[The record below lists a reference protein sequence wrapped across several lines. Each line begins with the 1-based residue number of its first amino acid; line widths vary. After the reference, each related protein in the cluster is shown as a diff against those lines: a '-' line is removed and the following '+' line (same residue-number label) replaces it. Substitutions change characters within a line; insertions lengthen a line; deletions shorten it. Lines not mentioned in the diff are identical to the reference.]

1 MLADERGEDYMSYKI
16 AVDNGHGLNTP
27 GKRTPV
33 MPDGRVIREWE
44 FNYPTAKKLGEVLK
58 RCGLDVVFVS
68 DTEKDTELSTRVQR
82 ANNAKADL
90 FVSIHYNAYKG
101 VWGTHGGVETFHY
114 PGSTKGKKL
123 AELVQNE
130 LVKATGLRNRGVKYK
145 NFYVLRRTLMPAIL
159 CECGFMDNL
168 EEARLMLD
176 ENYQQ
181 KVAEAI
187 GKGICNYLGVKYISK
202 DSPPKVLYKVQV
214 GAFAQR
220 ENAEKLVKEL
230 KNKGYNAFI
239 IREER

>member
-1 MLADERGEDYMSYKI
+1 MSYKI

-27 GKRTPV
+27 GKRTPP

-44 FNYPTAKKLGEVLK
+44 FNYPTAQKLGKVLK

-68 DTEKDTELSTRVQR
+68 NTEKDTELSLRVQR

-90 FVSIHYNAYKG
+90 FVSIHYNAFKG
-101 VWGTHGGVETFHY
+101 EWGTHGGVETFHY
-114 PGSTKGKKL
+114 PGSSKGKRL
-123 AELVQNE
+123 AELVQKE
-130 LVKATGLRNRGVKYK
+130 LVKATCLRNRGVKYK
-145 NFYVLRRTLMPAIL
+145 NFYVLRRTLMPAVL

-187 GKGICNYLGVKYISK
+187 GKGVCNYLGVNYVPAE
-202 DSPPKVLYKVQV
+202 DPPKILYRVQI

-220 ENAEKLVKEL
+220 ENAERLVKEL
-230 KNKGYNAFI
+230 KAKGYDPYI
-239 IREER
+239 VREERK

>member
-1 MLADERGEDYMSYKI
+1 MSYKI
-16 AVDNGHGLNTP
+16 AWTMGMGLILQAKGP
-27 GKRTPV
+27 PV

-145 NFYVLRRTLMPAIL
+145 NFYVLPKNPYA
-159 CECGFMDNL
+159 
-168 EEARLMLD
+168 
-176 ENYQQ
+176 
-181 KVAEAI
+181 
-187 GKGICNYLGVKYISK
+187 CNFV
-202 DSPPKVLYKVQV
+202 
-214 GAFAQR
+214 
-220 ENAEKLVKEL
+220 
-230 KNKGYNAFI
+230 
-239 IREER
+239 